1 MRVKF
6 YEIKRHDNVDES
18 SVEKFKPEKMADDK
32 VCVFIGKR
40 NTGKSTLVT
49 DILYHKKHLPAGIV
63 LSATEEG
70 NHYYQQYIPDLF
82 IYGDYDKEAIER
94 VMDRQKRLVGAGK
107 QNCGALSSF
116 R

>member
-1 MRVKF
+1 MNLQLR
-6 YEIKRHDNVDES
+6 
-18 SVEKFKPEKMADDK
+18 KFKPEGMADDK

-82 IYGDYDKEAIER
+82 IYTEITTEKLLNELWKDRGNLLEQVNRIVER
-94 VMDRQKRLVGAGK
+94 FYFWTIVCMI
-107 QNCGALSSF
+107 QNL
-116 R
+116 

>member
-1 MRVKF
+1 MNIQLKKF
-6 YEIKRHDNVDES
+6 NPANMS
-18 SVEKFKPEKMADDK
+18 DDR

-49 DILYHKKHLPAGIV
+49 DILYHKKHIPAGIV

-70 NHYYQQYIPDLF
+70 NHYYQNFIPDLF

-94 VMDRQKRLVGAGK
+94 MMGRQKK
-107 QNCGALSSF
+107 
-116 R
+116 